1 MFDRVDR
8 APQSALRWGDL
19 KLVKTWKTGKLELF
33 DLSKDLGEAR
43 DLSGTMPEKTKEL
56 DRALTTFLTDVKA
69 TTLQTKAGKE
79 E

>member
-1 MFDRVDR
+1 
-8 APQSALRWGDL
+8 
-19 KLVKTWKTGKLELF
+19 
-33 DLSKDLGEAR
+33 
-43 DLSGTMPEKTKEL
+43 MPEKTKEL